1 MSETVEKNITQT
13 VIRKSNTNDEAP
25 ASLESSAPTSETS
38 KSRTISLPPAG
49 EPLGQQLALELLC
62 QGIRLAQSRGAYK
75 LEESSVFLRAINE
88 FLVSRS

>member
-13 VIRKSNTNDEAP
+13 VVRKNTSDAKP
-25 ASLESSAPTSETS
+25 TSLESSAPTPETQ
-38 KSRTISLPPAG
+38 KPRTISLPPAG

>member
-13 VIRKSNTNDEAP
+13 VVRETSSEPP
-25 ASLESSAPTSETS
+25 ASLESSTPPTETP
-38 KSRTISLPPAG
+38 KPRTINLPPAG

-88 FLVSRS
+88 FVVSRS